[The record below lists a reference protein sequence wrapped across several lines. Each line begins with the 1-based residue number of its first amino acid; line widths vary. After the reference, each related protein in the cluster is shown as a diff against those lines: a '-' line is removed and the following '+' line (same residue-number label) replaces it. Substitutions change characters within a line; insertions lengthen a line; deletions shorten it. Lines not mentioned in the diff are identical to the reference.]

1 MDTSVKRGDIYYAD
15 LSPVVGSEQGGV
27 RPVLIIQNDT
37 GNRYSPTVIAAAIT
51 SQTGKARLPTHI
63 ALPVNESCGLNRD
76 SIILLEQVRTLDKK
90 RLRERMGHVEEQVME
105 TAPRPVCI
113 RDRILPPGGRKRPS
127 GGSQET
133 TEVHMKNRWALR
145 LAALTLVSCLAMSG
159 VSLAVEPGSATDPLV
174 TLSYLNDVFLGQI
187 MTKVDQKIAAR
198 NSQLLQQ
205 SGGAGGM
212 SGVEF
217 AVVTL
222 SKGQVLTG
230 DIGCEVMLR
239 VGTASCVSP
248 SNPGLIDET
257 TAASLNNGGALA
269 ANHLSMMTI
278 EGRGVKAGSDTPKLL
293 VRGSYTIA

>member
-1 MDTSVKRGDIYYAD
+1 MGIAS
-15 LSPVVGSEQGGV
+15 GGA
-27 RPVLIIQNDT
+27 DT
-37 GNRYSPTVIAAAIT
+37 G
-51 SQTGKARLPTHI
+51 KLPCH
-63 ALPVNESCGLNRD
+63 
-76 SIILLEQVRTLDKK
+76 
-90 RLRERMGHVEEQVME
+90 ER
-105 TAPRPVCI
+105 RF
-113 RDRILPPGGRKRPS
+113 PGG
-127 GGSQET
+127 G
-133 TEVHMKNRWALR
+133 A
-145 LAALTLVSCLAMSG
+145 
-159 VSLAVEPGSATDPLV
+159 GSATDPLV

-187 MTKVDQKIAAR
+187 MTKVDQKITAR

-269 ANHLSMMTI
+269 ANHLYMMTI
-278 EGRGVKAGSDTPKLL
+278 EGRGVKAGSDTTKLL